1 MSIWNPDLTTRMGAE
16 SAADMG
22 GLGCFVYAGLC
33 VLSMVI
39 SGGVV
44 GYTSPDGILL
54 LSVIGAQAVLSVMTG
69 FRMRAGKG
77 AFWGAA
83 TFTVMVLE
91 LIGKLISMAIGAGMI
106 ISVILLIVVF
116 QGVRGA
122 FALRRGDRFEDEE
135 AEAFE

>member
-22 GLGCFVYAGLC
+22 GLACFVYAGLC
-33 VLSMVI
+33 LLSMVI
-39 SGGVV
+39 SGGVI
-44 GYTSPDGILL
+44 GYTTPDGIVFLAVL
-54 LSVIGAQAVLSVMTG
+54 GAQAVLSVITG

-83 TFTVMVLE
+83 TFAVMILE
-91 LIGKLISMAIGAGMI
+91 LIGKFISMAIGAGMI
-106 ISVILLIVVF
+106 TTVILLIVVF

-122 FALRRGDRFEDEE
+122 FALRRGDRFEDED